1 MFTEARLEQAIIQ
14 LLGEQGYPHLHG
26 EQLKRTQ
33 KEVLIKDDLRAFLQT
48 QYRDAQI
55 TAAEIERIIRQ
66 LESYA
71 AADLY
76 DSNKAIMRLVSDGF
90 LFKRDDPK
98 HKDVYLQLLDYREL
112 EPQREPQAGEVPY
125 VLAEEAPPY
134 LKTNNR
140 FKLINQLEI
149 EGQATRIPDAILYIN
164 GLPLVLFE
172 FKSTIRENATLHD
185 A

>member
-125 VLAEEAPPY
+125 VLAPVDRNEVYKEIFEQAE
-134 LKTNNR
+134 N
-140 FKLINQLEI
+140 FKQHR
-149 EGQATRIPDAILYIN
+149 G
-164 GLPLVLFE
+164 
-172 FKSTIRENATLHD
+172 
-185 A
+185 